1 MNSAAITGYVAVLHE
16 RQNRK
21 LFFFQVDTSFRYYL
35 LSKYSRIE
43 LADWILE

>member
-1 MNSAAITGYVAVLHE
+1 MLSCTIDKTE
-16 RQNRK
+16 K
-21 LFFFQVDTSFRYYL
+21 LCFYQVDTSFRYYL